1 MAMRGVPPGSCGDDS
16 AISPHVWI
24 LLGPFHNSIERL
36 CLNPSDI
43 QIAVASSGAAN
54 RRVSATPPLK
64 GRWCTTGSSRQ
75 FLRRAFVSS
84 SAGRVSHN
92 QAIEQA
98 AASA

>member
-64 GRWCTTGSSRQ
+64 GR
-75 FLRRAFVSS
+75 
-84 SAGRVSHN
+84 
-92 QAIEQA
+92 
-98 AASA
+98 

>member
-1 MAMRGVPPGSCGDDS
+1 MAMSGVVPGPCPGNS
-16 AISPHVWI
+16 ANNSHEWI

-64 GRWCTTGSSRQ
+64 GR
-75 FLRRAFVSS
+75 
-84 SAGRVSHN
+84 
-92 QAIEQA
+92 
-98 AASA
+98 